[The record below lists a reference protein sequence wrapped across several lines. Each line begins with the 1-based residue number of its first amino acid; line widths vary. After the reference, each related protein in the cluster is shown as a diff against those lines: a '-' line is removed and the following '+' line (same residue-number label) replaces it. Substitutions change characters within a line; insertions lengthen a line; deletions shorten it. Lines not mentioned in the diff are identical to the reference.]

1 MMSKQNFEPYKP
13 LPNELNYSYSFT
25 VKGRKGISKFYTIVK
40 RMSDIVL
47 SILALVL
54 TSPVFLLIMFFY
66 LFGESKGPVIFS
78 QKRYGKNGC
87 KFNIYKFRSMNVNAD
102 EKLKSNQI
110 LYEKYIKNNYKLE
123 PTEDPRI
130 TKIGRFLRKTS
141 LDELPQLFNV
151 LKGEMSI
158 VGPRPIVEEEL
169 REYQHLKEDF
179 LSVKPGITGH
189 WQVSGRS
196 EVGYPERVDLELYYV
211 YHQSI
216 LLDLK
221 IILKTFFI
229 VFLKRGAY

>member
-1 MMSKQNFEPYKP
+1 MSKQSFEPYKP
-13 LPNELNYSYSFT
+13 LPNELNYGYSLIENE
-25 VKGRKGISKFYTIVK
+25 RKNVSKYYTFVK
-40 RMSDIVL
+40 RMSDIAL
-47 SILALVL
+47 SVLALVL
-54 TSPVFLLIMFFY
+54 TSPIFLLIMFIY

-78 QKRYGKNGC
+78 QKRYGENGS
-87 KFNIYKFRSMNVNAD
+87 KFNVYKFRSMVINAD

-110 LYEKYIKNNYKLE
+110 LYEKYIKNNYKLA

-130 TKIGRFLRKTS
+130 TRIGCFLRKTS
-141 LDELPQLFNV
+141 LDELPQLINV

-179 LSVKPGITGH
+179 LSVKPGLTGH

-196 EVGYPERVDLELYYV
+196 EVGYPERVDLELYYI
-211 YHQSI
+211 YHQSL